1 MGMTFEQQTLDIE
14 GVNTI
19 ILTDRQTDRQ
29 TDRAANPR
37 GESRDEQKSIKA
49 GG

>member
-1 MGMTFEQQTLDIE
+1 MNEQIFDID
-14 GVNTI
+14 GIKTMM
-19 ILTDRQTDRQ
+19 LTDRQ

-37 GESRDEQKSIKA
+37 GESRDKQKSIKA

>member
-1 MGMTFEQQTLDIE
+1 MEQLTLEIDGIK
-14 GVNTI
+14 TMM
-19 ILTDRQTDRQ
+19 LTDRQTDRQ

-37 GESRDEQKSIKA
+37 GESRVKQKSIKA